1 MPKIARIDVG
11 GSDDLLVAWFF
22 EKELAREETS
32 YRWSQRTST
41 VFLPSVGP
49 DSKEIL
55 IRMAGSEEP
64 SAPLNEVT
72 VSINEQQL
80 AILQPAR
87 GFDTHRVEL
96 PPEWTANLGDTF
108 AILQLDT
115 QTWRPRNWIPDATDI
130 RDLGVRIDWIE
141 VR

>member
-1 MPKIARIDVG
+1 MLRTRYYEYAYTRPPYGPKPFELRFTLSKAVDVRELAERMPKIARIDVG

-55 IRMAGSEEP
+55 IRMAGPEEP
-64 SAPLNEVT
+64 SAPLNDVT
-72 VSINEQQL
+72 VSINEL
-80 AILQPAR
+80 LLVL
-87 GFDTHRVEL
+87 T
-96 PPEWTANLGDTF
+96 
-108 AILQLDT
+108 
-115 QTWRPRNWIPDATDI
+115 
-130 RDLGVRIDWIE
+130 
-141 VR
+141 

>member
-1 MPKIARIDVG
+1 
-11 GSDDLLVAWFF
+11 
-22 EKELAREETS
+22 
-32 YRWSQRTST
+32 
-41 VFLPSVGP
+41 
-49 DSKEIL
+49 
-55 IRMAGSEEP
+55 MAGSEEP
-64 SAPLNEVT
+64 SAPLNDVT

-96 PPEWTANLGDTF
+96 PPEWTANLDDTF

-115 QTWRPRNWIPDATDI
+115 QTWRPSNWIPDATDI

>member
-1 MPKIARIDVG
+1 MAAIDRPLSG
-11 GSDDLLVAWFF
+11 RG
-22 EKELAREETS
+22 KEEHTS
-32 YRWSQRTST
+32 
-41 VFLPSVGP
+41 
-49 DSKEIL
+49 
-55 IRMAGSEEP
+55 
-64 SAPLNEVT
+64 
-72 VSINEQQL
+72 NEQQL
-80 AILQPAR
+80 AILQPDR

-115 QTWRPRNWIPDATDI
+115 QTWRPSNWIPDATDI